1 MFAIVSTGE
10 HMASVV
16 AGAALLVLGLT
27 NCRLDSLAED

>member
-1 MFAIVSTGE
+1 MFAMLSTGE

-27 NCRLDSLAED
+27 NCRLGSLPED